1 MTYAAAIQMSSGS
14 DKRANFERAERLV
27 REAAERGADL
37 VVLPEVFSWRGPRS
51 AEADAGEDVPG
62 EATARLGGLAAELG
76 IHLQAGSIPEKVPGE
91 RRCYNTALLF
101 APDGS
106 LVARYRKIHLFD
118 VEMPDQVSARESA
131 TRMHGEEAIVAT
143 TAIGRIGLS
152 ICYDLRFPEL
162 YRRLAAAG
170 AEVICVPSAFTFPT
184 GAAHW
189 ETLVRARAIENQAY
203 VIAPDQVGSS
213 PNGWR
218 DYGDSM
224 IVDPWG
230 TVLARAGEGE
240 QVIVAPIRLDYLARV
255 RAELPALRHI
265 RLQG

>member
-1 MTYAAAIQMSSGS
+1 MTYAAAIQMSSGP
-14 DKRANFERAERLV
+14 DKRVNFERAERLV
-27 REAAERGADL
+27 REAAERGATL

-62 EATARLGGLAAELG
+62 ETTERLGRLAADLG
-76 IHLQAGSIPEKVPGE
+76 IHLQAGSMPERIPGE

-118 VEMPDQVSARESA
+118 VELPGQVSARESA
-131 TRMHGEEAIVAT
+131 TRMHGDQTAVAS

-162 YRRLAAAG
+162 YRRLVAAG
-170 AEVICVPSAFTFPT
+170 AEIICVPSAFTFPT

-189 ETLVRARAIENQAY
+189 ETLIRARAIENQVY
-203 VIAPDQVGSS
+203 VVAPDQVGSS

-218 DYGDSM
+218 DYGNSM

-230 TVLARAGEGE
+230 TVVARASDGEG
-240 QVIVAPIRLDYLARV
+240 VIVAPIRLDYLARV
-255 RAELPALRHI
+255 RAELPALRHV
-265 RLQG
+265 RLRD